1 MKVSLGLLAFGAL
14 TTWLLA
20 GPLNQL
26 LASTLPFHEFHELTT
41 LDMVSEVLTA
51 SATYLALLVVAVGAL
66 CWWKRSALSGITR
79 RLRGFARLATNSFGF
94 EAINRGVVRVTQ
106 NSAEALRVTQTG
118 LLSWNVAGIA
128 VGLIVVLLIVLA
140 WGK

>member
-1 MKVSLGLLAFGAL
+1 MKVSLGLLAFGSL

-20 GPLNQL
+20 GPLYEL
-26 LASTLPFHEFHELTT
+26 LNSTLPFHKFAELTT
-41 LDMVSEVLTA
+41 VEMVQEVIT
-51 SATYLALLVVAVGAL
+51 SPATYLVLVIIAIGAL
-66 CWWKRSALSGITR
+66 GWWMRDRLVGITKHLQGLSR
-79 RLRGFARLATNSFGF
+79 AGVNSFGF

-106 NSAEALRVTQTG
+106 NTAETLRVTQTG

-128 VGLIVVLLIVLA
+128 VGLIVVLVILA